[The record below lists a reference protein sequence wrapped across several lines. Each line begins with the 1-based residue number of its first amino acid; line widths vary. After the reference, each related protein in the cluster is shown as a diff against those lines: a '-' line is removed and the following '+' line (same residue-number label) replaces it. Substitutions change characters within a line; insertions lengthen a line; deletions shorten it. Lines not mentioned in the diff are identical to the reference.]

1 MSLSRAKKLR
11 GKTTD
16 AEHRLWYR
24 FRAHRFAGTKFK
36 RQVPLGRHI
45 VDFVCFVRR
54 VVIEVDGG
62 QHADDPNDAA
72 RDDWL
77 RGEGFVVLRFW
88 NTDVLKRTDVV
99 LEESPRPKRRGREYP
114 SRRAQ
119 PSLRRLRKLA
129 CGAPPSPTRG
139 EGTLRLQLT

>member
-1 MSLSRAKKLR
+1 M
-11 GKTTD
+11 TD

-24 FRAHRFAGTKFK
+24 FRAHRFDGIKFK

-45 VDFVCFVRR
+45 VDFVCFERR

-99 LEESPRPKRRGREYP
+99 LEEIAKALSAGDANTPLPA
-114 SRRAQ
+114 RAQ